1 MLYHFTLIKSLEP
14 IQMVG
19 SLQAK
24 SPYELQDAFDA
35 FNDLSVQLSSSYNA
49 LKDQVECLTDEL
61 ATSKSERF
69 NELQEKE
76 QLAKRLESIL
86 HALPAGVIVLDGEGI
101 IQDYNAI
108 ALELLGEPLDKQLWN
123 TVSSRVFDIE
133 EGSTELH
140 LKTNR
145 WVTLSTCPLGEQPGQ
160 IILLNDVTEQK
171 LQQLNLQQ
179 QQRLVTMGQTAASLA
194 HQIRTPLS
202 SAILYSS
209 NLKRQKLN
217 DEDRLAI
224 SEKLMARLR
233 HLEHLINDMLVYARG
248 SSTANSEFKLT
259 ELIDDL
265 LQMIDSHLEASK
277 TNFKWINNIDNN
289 VCLKGNRQMLISSL
303 INIFVNAIQAMGNK
317 GEIILTTTVDK
328 SKQITIQIQD
338 NGQGIKSEDLESI
351 FEPFYTT
358 KSDGTGLG
366 LAVVR
371 AVIHAHNGD
380 ISVEQLDPVG
390 TLFKIMIPAC
400 IKKEDI
406 DIQHSA

>member
-1 MLYHFTLIKSLEP
+1 MLLES
-14 IQMVG
+14 IDMAE
-19 SLQAK
+19 SLQVN
-24 SPYELQDAFDA
+24 SPYELQDAFEA
-35 FNDLSVQLSSSYNA
+35 FNDLSLQLSSSYNA
-49 LKDQVECLTDEL
+49 LKEQVVCLTDEL
-61 ATSKSERF
+61 ATSKSERI

-86 HALPAGVIVLDGEGI
+86 HALPAGVVVLDGEGL

-133 EGSTELH
+133 DNVQELR
-140 LKTNR
+140 LKNNR
-145 WVTLSTCPLGEQPGQ
+145 WVTLSTCPLGKQPGQ
-160 IILLNDVTEQK
+160 IILLNDVTERK
-171 LQQLNLQQ
+171 LQQIELEK

-209 NLKRQKLN
+209 NLKRQNLK
-217 DEDRLAI
+217 EQDRLAI

-248 SSTANSEFKLT
+248 STTTNTEFKLAD
-259 ELIDDL
+259 LINDL
-265 LQMIDSHLEASK
+265 LQMIESHLDVSDTRFQWVNNVASS
-277 TNFKWINNIDNN
+277 

-303 INIFVNAIQAMGNK
+303 INIFVNAIQAMGNH
-317 GEIILTTTVDK
+317 GELILTTSTDEFGK
-328 SKQITIQIQD
+328 ININIKD
-338 NGQGIKSEDLESI
+338 NGPGIDVKDIDSI

-380 ISVEQLDPVG
+380 IKVKQIKPTG
-390 TLFKIMIPAC
+390 TLFNITIPVYRNDDSVDM
-400 IKKEDI
+400 KV
-406 DIQHSA
+406 SA